1 MNTGQYLNPFVNLI
15 PVFLNSMKK
24 PLLLTLFF
32 FCCLLA
38 SSQQVHFIYLQSDQP
53 FYLKMDDKVYSSTEP
68 GFLILPNLADSN
80 YIFFI
85 GLPSGAAKE
94 AKFSVQVKG
103 ADRGFNIRVENP
115 NLYLQGIQD
124 GSRIEPLKNQS
135 NQNISYQ
142 PQIDP
147 FTSLLAKAANDTS
160 LLYIPIIAKVE
171 VPPASTPATE
181 APDLQTAV
189 AKDTEAQKVEAAVET
204 PKVENAVA
212 VKEDIPV
219 IIDSLAVVRVDTL
232 MVKPITTEVAD
243 TGSVAG
249 VEAEHQVQP
258 DTTFAGRPVESYAR
272 SEVSKVSQM
281 NTDEGVGLVFVDKG
295 ESTDTIRLVIPN
307 SKFVFK
313 EEKRDTVTSEVVF
326 LDVKKDIA
334 QTSDEPGIT
343 AVVAKACTNE
353 ASARDFFKLRKNMA
367 SEITDEAMVAVAEK
381 SFRSKCFTTEQIKNL
396 GALFLTSAG
405 KYLFFK
411 AALGHVTDPD
421 VFPSLK
427 SQITDEYYL
436 GRFKLLI
443 DQK

>member
-1 MNTGQYLNPFVNLI
+1 
-15 PVFLNSMKK
+15 MKK

-53 FYLKMDDKVYSSTEP
+53 FYLKMDDKVYSSNEP
-68 GFLILPNLADSN
+68 DFLILPNLADSN
-80 YIFFI
+80 YTFFI

-94 AKFSVQVKG
+94 AKFSLQVKG
-103 ADRGFNIRVENP
+103 VDRGFNIGVENG
-115 NLYLQGIQD
+115 NLYLRGIED
-124 GSRIEPLKNQS
+124 GNRVEPLKNQS
-135 NQNISYQ
+135 KQNISYL

-171 VPPASTPATE
+171 VPPASATVTE
-181 APDLQTAV
+181 VSDLQTDV
-189 AKDTEAQKVEAAVET
+189 ANDTLAEKVETAVVT
-204 PKVENAVA
+204 PRVENAVA
-212 VKEDIPV
+212 VKEHIPG
-219 IIDSLAVVRVDTL
+219 IIDSVAVVRVDTL
-232 MVKPITTEVAD
+232 VVKPTTTEVADSVAVVQVDTLETTTEVAD
-243 TGSVAG
+243 TVRVAV
-249 VEAEHQVQP
+249 VEPEQQVQP
-258 DTTFAGRPVESYAR
+258 DTTFADRPMENYSK
-272 SEVSKVSQM
+272 SEVTKVSQM

-313 EEKRDTVTSEVVF
+313 EEKPDTVTSEVVF
-326 LDVKKDIA
+326 LEVKKDTEQPSI
-334 QTSDEPGIT
+334 QRETT
-343 AVVAKACTNE
+343 VVLAKPCTNE

-381 SFRSKCFTTEQIKNL
+381 SFSSKCFSTEQIKNL

-421 VFPSLK
+421 LFPSLQA
-427 SQITDEYYL
+427 QITDEYYL